1 MFHNPVEIRID
12 NDGRTNNASG
22 SIPSSYTEL
31 SSTNN
36 SLFFQLQ
43 RAREESTNPAD
54 YAKKVCGV
62 LCGSILFTIFFVILS
77 AIPITM
83 IIIGAIY
90 KDQCTIDHKI
100 PIWLIVYGVF
110 GLLNVILR
118 TIRNCYSILKI
129 ASNEL
134 YESYKIKMQILLSII
149 ELFMFVWFICGNVWI
164 YSVKSKVV
172 TENQLDPFYCHATCY
187 YFAFWMIT
195 IKWILLGILCCCYC
209 CIILIGAC
217 LIIFDSD

>member
-1 MFHNPVEIRID
+1 MIHNPVEIRID
-12 NDGRTNNASG
+12 NHWLNNNALVN
-22 SIPSSYTEL
+22 IPSSYTEL
-31 SSTNN
+31 PSTNK
-36 SLFFQLQ
+36 SLFIQLQ
-43 RAREESTNPAD
+43 RVKEESTNPAD
-54 YAKKVCGV
+54 YALKVCEI
-62 LCGSILFTIFFVILS
+62 LCGSSLFTIFFVILS

-118 TIRNCYSILKI
+118 TVQNSHYIFKKAR
-129 ASNEL
+129 NEL
-134 YESYKIKMQILLSII
+134 NESFKIKMRILII
-149 ELFMFVWFICGNVWI
+149 DLFLFAWFICGNVWI

-172 TENQLDPFYCHATCY
+172 TDNQLDPSYCHANCY

-209 CIILIGAC
+209 CILLIGAC
-217 LIIFDSD
+217 VIIFDSD